1 MRKWISLFALFL
13 TLACAKEAAVAPK
26 TASKKASGPAMP
38 DYKAKNLD
46 GSEFDLKS
54 KKGTVMLLNLWATWC
69 GPCRF
74 EIPELEKLHAKYAG
88 QGFQVIGISLD
99 ESGAQ
104 AVNAY
109 LKEKPIQYPIVLD
122 SEGKMANILNASV
135 LPTSVLVD
143 RDGNMVW
150 KSVGIVSLGD
160 TEMTKAIEQA
170 LKPAG

>member
-1 MRKWISLFALFL
+1 M
-13 TLACAKEAAVAPK
+13 
-26 TASKKASGPAMP
+26 PA
-38 DYKAKNLD
+38 YKAKNLD

-69 GPCRF
+69 GPCRY
-74 EIPELEKLHAKYAG
+74 EIPELEKLHTKYAS
-88 QGFQVIGISLD
+88 QGFAVVGISLD
-99 ESGAQ
+99 ESGAE

-109 LKEKPIQYPIVLD
+109 LKERPIHYPIVLD
-122 SEGKMANILNASV
+122 PDGRMANILNVSV
-135 LPTSVLVD
+135 LPTSALVD

-160 TEMTKAIEQA
+160 PEMTKAIEQA